1 MKHAVIIVYD
11 GEYPSIGAQQAAAAA
26 IAQYGFIHDLEKV
39 EMYVLDESAI
49 VTAIAGAAIK
59 AAAVQEETN
68 EEWAIRIVYTEFKDS
83 LISADFEEFTT
94 SLAVKLAVEL
104 ASNSDL
110 VRAVRILAK
119 EGAEQAIS
127 DEVKI
132 KYGLTQ
138 RVFQSIRRTL
148 NLVCQGRHIIFR

>member
-11 GEYPSIGAQQAAAAA
+11 GEYPSMGAQQASAAA

-68 EEWAIRIVYTEFKDS
+68 EEWAIRIVYAEFKDS
-83 LISADFEEFTT
+83 LMAADFEEFTT
-94 SLAVKLAVEL
+94 SLAVKLAMEM
-104 ASNSDL
+104 ANDSDL
-110 VRAVRILAK
+110 VKAVRILTK

-127 DEVKI
+127 DEIKI
-132 KYGLTQ
+132 KYGFTQ

-148 NLVCQGRHIIFR
+148 NLVCQGRHLIFR